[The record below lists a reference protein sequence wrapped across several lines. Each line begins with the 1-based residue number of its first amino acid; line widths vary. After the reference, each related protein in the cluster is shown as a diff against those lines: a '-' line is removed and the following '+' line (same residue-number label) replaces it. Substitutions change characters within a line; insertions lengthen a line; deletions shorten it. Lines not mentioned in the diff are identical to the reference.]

1 MSDWCLDCGGY
12 FGISWLYD
20 QSKEICHYTFL
31 EILLSRLSLGQSPCP
46 APCLRRSWTTSSTT
60 ARRCLRRSSS
70 QSVSYFPST
79 VQFLLPIQQF
89 LLQELLPEVSSS
101 RCSWHTTLRLA
112 WRRWSLWPPG
122 RERTSHMKEPSPSP
136 CYGYFRHDVGCCAWS
151 RGVRLLEKENGSSTR
166 ILQQKWFAFNFPL
179 WRNLAFLT
187 DKLVSWHIDNQNAR
201 LVFINQG
208 TDNVR

>member
-20 QSKEICHYTFL
+20 QSKEICCYTFL

-46 APCLRRSWTTSSTT
+46 APCLRRSWTTSSAT
-60 ARRCLRRSSS
+60 AMRCLRRSSS

-89 LLQELLPEVSSS
+89 LLQELWPEVSSS

-122 RERTSHMKEPSPSP
+122 RERTSHMKEPSP
-136 CYGYFRHDVGCCAWS
+136 CYGYFRHDVGCCAVRRCQTVGERKRKFNTHLPTEVVCFQFHS
-151 RGVRLLEKENGSSTR
+151 LEEPGLPHRQVGQLARGQSECQACLHEHFSC
-166 ILQQKWFAFNFPL
+166 
-179 WRNLAFLT
+179 
-187 DKLVSWHIDNQNAR
+187 
-201 LVFINQG
+201 
-208 TDNVR
+208 